1 MKKFN
6 YKKVQEILTAMKI
19 DAWLLYDFRFS
30 NELALNMLGIT
41 KKSHLTR
48 RFYYLIPQ
56 KGLPIK
62 IANAIETFH
71 FDGLPGKLLPYASYS
86 SLNDNLKTSLKGIKK
101 VAMEYSPMNSIPY
114 VSRVDAGTIEQIKS
128 LGVEI
133 VSSADL
139 ISMYNALWT
148 KQQFNENK
156 PVALALN

>member
-1 MKKFN
+1 MKKFDL
-6 YKKVQEILTAMKI
+6 KKVQEILKQMNI

-30 NELALNMLGIT
+30 NELAPTMLGIT

-48 RFYYLIPQ
+48 SFYYLIPQ
-56 KGLPIK
+56 RGTPVK

-71 FDGLPGKLLPYASYS
+71 FKNLPGKMLPYASYD
-86 SLNDNLKTSLKGIKK
+86 SLLKNLKISLKGHKK
-101 VAMEYSPMNSIPY
+101 VAMEYSPLNAIPY

-128 LGVEI
+128 IGVQI

-148 KQQFNENK
+148 KNQYIEN
-156 PVALALN
+156 